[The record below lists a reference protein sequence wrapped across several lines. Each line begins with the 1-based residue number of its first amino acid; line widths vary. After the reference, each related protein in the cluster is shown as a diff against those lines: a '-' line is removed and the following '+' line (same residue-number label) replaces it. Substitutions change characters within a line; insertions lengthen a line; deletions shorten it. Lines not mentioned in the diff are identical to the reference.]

1 MTLTA
6 FILILISV
14 FLHAG
19 WNFLSKSKKPSAAFY
34 LLASMTSVVLWLPF
48 FLFCEA
54 EWSALPG
61 RFWLLVLSSGFF
73 EVLYFL
79 GLFQAYRKS
88 DISMAYPLARAMPVL
103 MVAAVTMIFG
113 LGRPPGTAALL
124 GMAVVSIGCLLM
136 PLKHLSEF
144 RPRSYVNPAQLFIL
158 LAAVGTT
165 GYTVFDSLASPM
177 LAAKSASPKIV
188 WSGAYLGMIE
198 LMITAGLGSYVYSHQ
213 EERAEFKR
221 LFCRSIYPVICG
233 CFASGAYALVLISL
247 LFVSN
252 VSYIQAFRQ
261 MSLPLG
267 VLAGIFLLKENHNP
281 LKLSGIALVVAGLLL
296 VSLG

>member
-1 MTLTA
+1 MERPA
-6 FILILISV
+6 
-14 FLHAG
+14 
-19 WNFLSKSKKPSAAFY
+19 
-34 LLASMTSVVLWLPF
+34 
-48 FLFCEA
+48 
-54 EWSALPG
+54 G
-61 RFWLLVLSSGFF
+61 RFWLLVLGSGFF

-113 LGRPPGTAALL
+113 LGRPPGPPALL

-144 RPRSYVNPAQLFIL
+144 RPRSYVNPALLFIL

-165 GYTVFDSLASPM
+165 GYTVFDSLASPCSPRNPPPQ
-177 LAAKSASPKIV
+177 KS
-188 WSGAYLGMIE
+188 SGPRLFGMIE

-233 CFASGAYALVLISL
+233 CFASALMPSSS
-247 LFVSN
+247 FPCCSSATSATFKPSPDESPPRRPRRN
-252 VSYIQAFRQ
+252 FS
-261 MSLPLG
+261 S
-267 VLAGIFLLKENHNP
+267 
-281 LKLSGIALVVAGLLL
+281 
-296 VSLG
+296 